1 MKKLRLTIL
10 LLSTFGLSH
19 AQHGEADSS
28 AEFHAF
34 VQKVQQAYQQAH
46 YLGFTIR
53 YYYANA
59 DRPNL
64 FLDSLSGEIQ
74 MDKGRSRFALQ
85 GTETV
90 LTDRYSIQINNDEK
104 VIYLASAHHVAA
116 ANPLSMLDSVFA
128 HVGGIKTATRH
139 EGGQDIMTLLFPP
152 GKPYSGMEIRIDDR
166 SGFFQQ
172 ITYSV
177 NTANVV
183 GKEMID
189 GPNNPSPYQS
199 QGRMEI
205 MFGDY
210 QQGRFGDGVFNED
223 NFFNKVAAGHFEPSG
238 RYRDYHIFLASSNL

>member
-10 LLSTFGLSH
+10 LLSAFGLSH
-19 AQHGEADSS
+19 AQHREADSS
-28 AEFHAF
+28 AEFHVF
-34 VQKVQQAYQQAH
+34 VQKVQQAYQQVH

-53 YYYANA
+53 YYYSNA

-85 GTETV
+85 GTETI

-128 HVGGIKTATRH
+128 HIGGIKTTTRH

-166 SGFFQQ
+166 TGFFQQ
-172 ITYSV
+172 ISYSV
-177 NTANVV
+177 NTANAV

-205 MFGDY
+205 MFSDY
-210 QQGRFGDGVFNED
+210 QQGRFGDGVFSED
-223 NFFNKVAAGHFEPSG
+223 NFINKVAAGRFEPSA